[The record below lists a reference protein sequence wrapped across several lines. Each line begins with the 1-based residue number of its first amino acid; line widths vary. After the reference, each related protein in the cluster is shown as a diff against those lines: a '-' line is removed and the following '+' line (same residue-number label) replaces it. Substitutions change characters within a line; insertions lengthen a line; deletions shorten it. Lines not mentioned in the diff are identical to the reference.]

1 MTNKNLIIIPAY
13 NEAASIGDVVDGCA
27 AKAPSFDVLVID
39 DGSSDE
45 TAAIALAHG
54 AAVVRHPFNL
64 RYGGALQTGYR
75 YAVQKGYTLAVQID
89 ADGQH
94 EPADVPK
101 LAQPILDG
109 HADVVVG
116 SRFHAGSSYSMPLL
130 RRIGSAWFGT
140 LLRWLTNLPLSDPT
154 SGLQALSRPV
164 LELYTSEAFPID
176 YPDADMFVL
185 LHRNGFR
192 VVDIPATMYERPES
206 KSMHSGLSVLYYVY
220 KMTLAMLM
228 NTIRPPVRS
237 HRSPGGDA

>member
-1 MTNKNLIIIPAY
+1 MNKKLIIIPAF
-13 NEAASIGDVVDGCA
+13 NEAAAISDVVDGCF
-27 AKAPSFDVLVID
+27 AKAPGFDVLVID
-39 DGSSDE
+39 DGSSDA
-45 TAAIALAHG
+45 TAAIALSHG
-54 AAVVRHPFNL
+54 ATVVRHPFNL

-75 YAVQKGYTLAVQID
+75 YAVQKGYDLVVQID

-101 LAQPILDG
+101 LAKPILDG
-109 HADVVVG
+109 SADVVVG
-116 SRFHAGSSYSMPLL
+116 SRFHAASSYRMPIL

-140 LLRWLTNLPLSDPT
+140 LLRSFTGLPLSDPT

-192 VVDIPATMYERPES
+192 VVDIPATMYERPDS
-206 KSMHSGLSVLYYVY
+206 PSMHSGLTALYYVY
-220 KMTLAMLM
+220 KMTLSMLM
-228 NTIRPPVRS
+228 NTIRPPVRT
-237 HRSPGGDA
+237 RRPGGDGT